1 MMCRVPG
8 CCKPAEG
15 YGQYCNTHKTHD
27 RRHGHP
33 QQEAITK
40 VMLKPFVKVVGG
52 RRKKNPEASA
62 WKKMEG
68 QWLALADRCRNDH
81 AALLRGGAHHRPT
94 RVACQEVVKV
104 ANAVADGGA
113 VGVVDV
119 VLAMFLMRDQQPH
132 RFRADDAFVYQV
144 VRRVRALAD
153 MNVGVWCNPVTG
165 KNQRAYRDVPPQV
178 VEIMG
183 RWIVEAL
190 GPAGV
195 YMAKLE
201 RRDDEEHKARSVDLM
216 QALGELR

>member
-1 MMCRVPG
+1 MTCRVSG

-15 YGQYCNTHKTHD
+15 YGLYCNTHKTHD

-40 VMLKPFVKVVGG
+40 AMLKPFIKTVAL

-62 WKKMEG
+62 WAKMES
-68 QWLALADRCRNDH
+68 QWYALVDRCRNDH
-81 AALLRGGAHHRPT
+81 AAYLRANASHRPT

-104 ANAVADGGA
+104 ANAAEGCE
-113 VGVVDV
+113 VVNV
-119 VLAMFLMRDQQPH
+119 VLSMFLMRDQQPH
-132 RFRADDAFVYQV
+132 RFRTDGAFIFQV
-144 VRRVRALAD
+144 VRRVRFLAD
-153 MNVGVWCNPVTG
+153 MNVGVWCNPMTG
-165 KNQRAYRDVPPQV
+165 KNQRAYRDLPPQE

-195 YMAKLE
+195 YLAKLE
-201 RRDDEEHKARSVDLM
+201 RQDEVNHRRRAVELSEAM
-216 QALGELR
+216 GELR